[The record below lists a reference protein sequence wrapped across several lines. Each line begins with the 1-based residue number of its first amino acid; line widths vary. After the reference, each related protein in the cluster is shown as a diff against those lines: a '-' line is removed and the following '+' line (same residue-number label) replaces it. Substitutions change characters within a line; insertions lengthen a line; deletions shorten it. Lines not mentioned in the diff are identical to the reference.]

1 MPFDRHARTALIVVC
16 LTLLACSIGF
26 RYAVSALNIYL
37 RKEPVALRG
46 SFATISRSFGD
57 WQQVG
62 EDAVLDDAIL
72 LELGTRDTIT
82 RTYVKGEDHRN
93 AMLHVHVAYYTGM
106 IDAVPHIPDRCFVA
120 AGLEPQSLPDVVPLE
135 LDRSTWKADAG
146 EANRATGQSYEVV
159 EYRHPFTNQLL
170 PVRMPVGDMAIRVT
184 EFARKDQP
192 GLRFFGGFFF
202 VANGRATATP
212 ESIRVMAFRPSERF
226 AYYCKVQLSLASNGL
241 PRDHYIALVEDFLGH
256 FMPELM
262 LRLPDWQ
269 EVEQQA
275 SKQE

>member
-1 MPFDRHARTALIVVC
+1 MPFDRHARTALIVAC
-16 LTLLACSIGF
+16 ITLLACSIGF

-46 SFATISRSFGD
+46 SFATISRSFGE

-62 EDAVLDDAIL
+62 EDAILDDAIL
-72 LELGTRDTIT
+72 QELGTRDTIT
-82 RTYVKGEDHRN
+82 RSYVRRDDHRN
-93 AMLHVHVAYYTGM
+93 SVMHVHVAYYTGM

-120 AGLEPQSLPDVVPLE
+120 AGLEPQSLPQVLPLE
-135 LDRSTWKADAG
+135 LDRTAWKPDPG
-146 EANRATGQSYEVV
+146 EPNHATGLAYELV
-159 EYRHPFTNQLL
+159 EFRHPFTNQLMT
-170 PVRMPVGDMAIRVT
+170 VRMPVGELAIRVT

-192 GLRFFGGFFF
+192 GLKFFGGFFF

-226 AYYCKVQLSLASNGL
+226 AYYCKVQLSHAGTGISQE
-241 PRDHYIALVEDFLGH
+241 HYTALVEDFLHH

-262 LRLPDWQ
+262 LRLPDWR
-269 EVEQQA
+269 EIEQLDGA
-275 SKQE
+275 S